1 MPRPAIGVEDW
12 EAQATRIAAVTGRQT
27 EAERVAAP
35 AVAKVARVEDAWAE
49 VMTGEGMTGAV
60 WGEERQVQARA
71 RAEEARAEGT
81 WAVVVTEEVAW
92 AVVLEEERAEQGS
105 EEGG

>member
-49 VMTGEGMTGAV
+49 VMTGEGMTEAV
-60 WGEERQVQARA
+60 LGEGRQVQAMA
-71 RAEEARAEGT
+71 RAEEARAEGA
-81 WAVVVTEEVAW
+81 WAEVVT
-92 AVVLEEERAEQGS
+92 
-105 EEGG
+105 